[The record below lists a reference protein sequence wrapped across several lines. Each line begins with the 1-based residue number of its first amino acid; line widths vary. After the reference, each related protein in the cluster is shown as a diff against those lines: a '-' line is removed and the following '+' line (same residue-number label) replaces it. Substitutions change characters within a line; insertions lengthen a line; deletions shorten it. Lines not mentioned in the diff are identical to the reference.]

1 MDFNIFYSTSI
12 QNCLEFRQIK
22 IQTFHFFLGGFMGYI
37 FLFFKSVKEFMDFT
51 CKIVAER
58 TIVGSRAS
66 VKEQGLVKAHL

>member
-1 MDFNIFYSTSI
+1 MYFYTELL
-12 QNCLEFRQIK
+12 NTEKKTK

-37 FLFFKSVKEFMDFT
+37 FLFFNSVKEFMDFT

-58 TIVGSRAS
+58 TMVGSRAS